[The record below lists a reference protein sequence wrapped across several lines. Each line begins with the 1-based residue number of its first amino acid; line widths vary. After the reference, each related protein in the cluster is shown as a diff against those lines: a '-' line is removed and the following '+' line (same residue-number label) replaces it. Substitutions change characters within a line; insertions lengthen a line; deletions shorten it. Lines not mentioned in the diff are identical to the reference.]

1 MLRGKE
7 VFMFCTGG
15 VRCEKASAFLIERVG
30 VERGSVRQLD
40 GGIMGFLESVDRGG
54 GVWRGKNL
62 VFDGRLTDQGS
73 GDVVGRCV
81 GCEVGCDDYGHGVRC
96 VHCRRRLLVCEK
108 VECAAPRLC
117 GPCGEA
123 YESGTLRKAG
133 RVRAKL
139 EALAG

>member
-1 MLRGKE
+1 
-7 VFMFCTGG
+7 
-15 VRCEKASAFLIERVG
+15 
-30 VERGSVRQLD
+30 
-40 GGIMGFLESVDRGG
+40 
-54 GVWRGKNL
+54 
-62 VFDGRLTDQGS
+62 
-73 GDVVGRCV
+73 
-81 GCEVGCDDYGHGVRC
+81 
-96 VHCRRRLLVCEK
+96 